1 MGAPSDFI
9 RIFST
14 IQSRVG
20 GRICGIEARREEG
33 MAERRNYQAK
43 GSSLSSRIHQR
54 FLDPNRGLEK
64 ASAGLKRRR
73 RDEGGSAEIRPRSW
87 ASGRAIS
94 KSGEGSV
101 GPDGGEMKAAYWIRK
116 STMKDCSRSLL
127 FNVTHSFI
135 MF

>member
-1 MGAPSDFI
+1 MG
-9 RIFST
+9 
-14 IQSRVG
+14 
-20 GRICGIEARREEG
+20 
-33 MAERRNYQAK
+33 ERRNHQGK

-101 GPDGGEMKAAYWIRK
+101 GPDRGEMKAAYGIR
-116 STMKDCSRSLL
+116 
-127 FNVTHSFI
+127 
-135 MF
+135 